1 MEQRRVLPPSFE
13 QFRDNQISLTEV
25 KKEFSAADLAWRS
38 NRNFQSYIKK
48 LNTKIEDLQHSS
60 DIALHELILWRLEEL
75 EDCIRSEFKAM
86 NEVGVKA
93 ELNWELEPLQ
103 NMITGIKD
111 KLKKLTK

>member
-1 MEQRRVLPPSFE
+1 
-13 QFRDNQISLTEV
+13 
-25 KKEFSAADLAWRS
+25 
-38 NRNFQSYIKK
+38 
-48 LNTKIEDLQHSS
+48 
-60 DIALHELILWRLEEL
+60 
-75 EDCIRSEFKAM
+75 M